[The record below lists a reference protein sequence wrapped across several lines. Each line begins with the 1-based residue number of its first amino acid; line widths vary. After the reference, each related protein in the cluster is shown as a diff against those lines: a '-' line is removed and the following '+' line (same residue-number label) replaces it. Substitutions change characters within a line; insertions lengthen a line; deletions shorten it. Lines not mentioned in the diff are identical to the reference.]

1 LGKDGRVGRAPNT
14 HASMNIFVLHRSPV
28 ISAQMACDKH
38 VVKMILETAQML
50 STVARD
56 KHGILGS
63 VKYLDKEGNVKTRER
78 PLISALGEYSGMWE
92 HERNPNVYWDV
103 HHKHPCTTWTGENSA
118 NWAWLCKHGIALA
131 KEYTFRYGK
140 THSSETV
147 IRTIYRKRLGPKGI
161 IWLTGQTPFA
171 QAMPDQYK
179 NSDPVKAYRDYYI
192 GEKHEFAR
200 WTKRDTPKWWREAVL

>member
-1 LGKDGRVGRAPNT
+1 
-14 HASMNIFVLHRSPV
+14 MNIFVLHRSPV

-50 STVARD
+50 CTIAVE
-56 KHGILGS
+56 HGYEDHCLY
-63 VKYLDKEGNVKTRER
+63 K
-78 PLISALGEYSGMWE
+78 P
-92 HERNPNVYWDV
+92 V
-103 HHKHPCTTWTGENSA
+103 HSKHPCTLWAGENAA

-140 THSSETV
+140 THSSEKV